1 MKSHSPTRNR
11 TSARIGKRLIA
22 PVISGPS
29 LTSPKPS
36 PAASPP
42 SPMTGESQSQFF
54 RRAMRALRR
63 RIPSINRRTLAVLK
77 IWTAS
82 RNDCELRQKAI
93 EQFPATTFVHAGP
106 RCVFV
111 EHTVPA
117 NGSQPEIRYGQEELQ
132 QLVDWANYRI
142 RNAGNFAAISDGH
155 TPSQAEKAKG
165 IRDPDVLGY
174 AGPFYL
180 GLLGDV
186 DPRWAIYADEWVHQQ
201 DLPRFARLQR
211 RSPEV
216 WANEPMASR
225 TIDPIAALGAATPR
239 LDSGM
244 NPYCRCSDGRLVMR
258 YSAMAFP
265 GPFNTFTQ
273 SSTRTKSRY
282 SGDSAMPLPG
292 DNTPPIDLAAAIGEA
307 IQAILPTIVQAVLD
321 RLNNGDGETPPPE
334 DQPDDE
340 ALTEPT
346 GDPLAEESVEPTDDA
361 SPHHYRAL
369 GSRYDTSYRV
379 GQRESNRSG
388 RSLEQD
394 GLPVIVAR
402 QSREIQ
408 KLKDEI
414 TRERRDVSRYSRL
427 SDLSREFAFD
437 ARDEFE
443 TCIDMTD
450 AQFDRHCAKT
460 VTKYSRRDEVGY
472 LELPEAGSP
481 QHYGRSGLA
490 RVSAAQIERF
500 SREAASIA
508 ARKNAT
514 QGGSTT
520 FETEFDAICKQH
532 GVSV

>member
-1 MKSHSPTRNR
+1 MTTRTPIRKRPSDN
-11 TSARIGKRLIA
+11 SGQRLIA
-22 PVISGPS
+22 SVISDSVPS
-29 LTSPKPS
+29 RPERSS
-36 PAASPP
+36 GASFPV
-42 SPMTGESQSQFF
+42 PMTGESQSQFF
-54 RRAMRALRR
+54 LRAMRALQR
-63 RIPSINRRTLAVLK
+63 RIPSVNRRTLTVLK
-77 IWTAS
+77 LWTAS
-82 RNDCELRQKAI
+82 PNDRELREKAI
-93 EQFPATTFVHAGP
+93 EQFPPKTFVHAGP

-117 NGSQPEIRYGQEELQ
+117 NGSQAEIRYGRKILQ

-155 TPSQAEKAKG
+155 TPSQAEKAQG
-165 IRDPDVLGY
+165 VRDPDVLGY

-201 DLPRFARLQR
+201 DLPRFVKLQR

-265 GPFNTFTQ
+265 GPFNTFTP
-273 SSTRTKSRY
+273 SNTRTKTRY

-292 DNTPPIDLAAAIGEA
+292 DNTPHIDLAAAIGEA

-321 RLNNGDGETPPPE
+321 RLNTGDGETPPPE
-334 DQPDDE
+334 DQPDDD
-340 ALTEPT
+340 ASA
-346 GDPLAEESVEPTDDA
+346 DPTDDPA
-361 SPHHYRAL
+361 MQAPPEQPDEPEPHHYRAM
-369 GSRYDTSYRV
+369 GSQYTESYQADQRDSRRY
-379 GQRESNRSG
+379 G
-388 RSLEQD
+388 RALERD

-427 SDLSREFAFD
+427 SELAREFAFD

-443 TCIDMTD
+443 TCVDMTD
-450 AQFDRHCAKT
+450 AQFDRHCDKT

-472 LELPEAGSP
+472 LDLPEAGTP
-481 QHYGRSGLA
+481 QHYGRTGAA

-508 ARKNAT
+508 ARKNAS
-514 QGGSTT
+514 QGGTTT
-520 FETEFDAICKQH
+520 FEAEFDAICKQH